1 MVTGHIR
8 RDEYAEYVRQLFS
21 FDGEPNMQT
30 ARAITF
36 QVTDDCTL
44 RCSYCY
50 EHHKACRGM
59 NLETGR
65 RIVDQLLDLYE
76 KGDSDFINPSTRAVV
91 LDFIGGEPLLEAA
104 LIEHICDYWFSECW
118 RRKIPLAPFTRISF
132 ATNGQLW
139 FGPEAQHLFE
149 KYHEMMAVT
158 VSIDGVKELHD
169 KYRLDASGIGSFD
182 KAWAAFQDGKKYG
195 WHNSKMT
202 FVPGSIKYIAPSVK
216 MMVNEGCEIIHC
228 NFAYE
233 PVYTAADAREI
244 FDALKELSDWLIDA
258 KKDVYISMLDEPIGT
273 PKPQEENENYCGGT
287 GAMLSFSPDGKAYPC
302 IRYAPISVGE
312 ELAESMC
319 LGDCYAGLYTTKRQQ
334 DTKAMLDAITRA
346 SQSSQKCLDCPVAT
360 GCGWCSGYNYE
371 HCGTP
376 NCRTTNICL
385 AHKGRVLGAYYY
397 HNKRYISVGDC
408 IPRVIYMPYDEAK
421 AIIGEKAARELWKMQ
436 EKALIKFADADG
448 AD

>member
-76 KGDSDFINPSTRAVV
+76 KGDSDFINPNTRAVV

-287 GAMLSFSPDGKAYPC
+287 VPC
-302 IRYAPISVGE
+302 
-312 ELAESMC
+312 
-319 LGDCYAGLYTTKRQQ
+319 
-334 DTKAMLDAITRA
+334 
-346 SQSSQKCLDCPVAT
+346 
-360 GCGWCSGYNYE
+360 
-371 HCGTP
+371 
-376 NCRTTNICL
+376 
-385 AHKGRVLGAYYY
+385 
-397 HNKRYISVGDC
+397 
-408 IPRVIYMPYDEAK
+408 
-421 AIIGEKAARELWKMQ
+421 
-436 EKALIKFADADG
+436 
-448 AD
+448 